1 MKYGTA
7 LIVLGLVNV
16 IAIFSG
22 IPTGW
27 KKVVI
32 IITTGCLVLLGWT
45 LRAIAKS
52 KARKIHSKAA
62 AIEAAAREEMAQ
74 ITEEITQDVSHKV
87 EQEIDQL

>member
-16 IAIFSG
+16 ITIFSG
-22 IPTGW
+22 FPTGW
-27 KKVVI
+27 KKVI
-32 IITTGCLVLLGWT
+32 IIVTTVCLILLGWM

-52 KARKIHSKAA
+52 KARKIQSKAA
-62 AIEAAAREEMAQ
+62 AIEAAAQEEMAQ
-74 ITEEITQDVSHKV
+74 ITEEITHDISHKV